1 MAFDLTI
8 LSMAKGLAAHSAQ
21 RQGLI
26 AENVA
31 NADTRAYRARDVKP
45 FSEVY
50 DGPGADPSAP
60 RAPGASTFIPATSRA
75 GHFDPTERVA
85 ATGAA
90 RSYEITRI
98 GADSPNGNSVS
109 IEDQMVRGARA
120 MSDHQMAL
128 GILRKSMDLIRMA
141 IGRA

>member
-8 LSMAKGLAAHSAQ
+8 LGMARGLAAHAAQ

-31 NADTRAYRARDVKP
+31 NADTRSYRARDLKA

-50 DGPGADPSAP
+50 DGPGGDPAAKIGVSAF
-60 RAPGASTFIPATSRA
+60 APAAARP
-75 GHFDPTERVA
+75 GHEGYRERVSA
-85 ATGAA
+85 ANAA
-90 RSYEITRI
+90 EAYEISKLD
-98 GADSPNGNSVS
+98 ADSPNGNSVS
-109 IEDQMVRGARA
+109 LEDQMVRGAQA
-120 MSDHQMAL
+120 AADHQMAL
-128 GILRKSMDLIRMA
+128 AVLKKSMDLLRMA